1 MCYNIQLTLTIGFL
15 LLTTCRRAKGVSQA
29 MQKIAAFIVKKRR
42 LLLVVMLALAVVCA
56 ALMPFVGIN
65 TDMTKYLPDSSQ
77 MKIGMDRMNEAFPD
91 VTETYT
97 IRVMFRG
104 LDARDKL
111 AIREQL
117 AEIPNV
123 DSVAYEPDSDDYNR
137 GDATLYKLTTQYD
150 YKSDEEAQIERDV
163 ADRFDGY
170 DVSVRSDDTSTPDI
184 PPIVFILSIVLVTT
198 ILLIACPSY
207 FEPVLFLI
215 TIGIAVLIN
224 QGTNI
229 FLGETS
235 DVTASISAI
244 LQLALSMDY
253 SIILMN
259 RYRQELQAD
268 PDREAAMT
276 RALTAAFGSITGSSV
291 TTIVGLLMLVF
302 MRFKIGMDLGIVLA
316 KGVLCS
322 LLCVFTV
329 LPGLILWADKLVRK
343 TTKKPRA
350 PKRERRSVLAA
361 LGRFSYRW
369 RGAIAAAFVLLFAGT
384 YILQLSTQI
393 AYTLTDADPVAEVF
407 PPDNPIV
414 VLYNNAD
421 EDAVAALADRLE
433 ADPNVKSAMAYST
446 TLGRQYTAAQMVN
459 VVGALDASIPVSAD
473 MLGMIYYDAH
483 SGGRAVTIPAGQF
496 LRFVTNHVANN
507 AAFAPYL
514 DAGMTANLQTLQ
526 KFTDPAALTQQR
538 TAESLADFLGMDA
551 ADAKQLL
558 LYYYTQHGD
567 ASTGGMTLPAF
578 SDFLVNEVLTD
589 STLADMVDASAREQA
604 ATLQTFT
611 DVSAMTTPRGCDEIA
626 QMLGMD
632 EDTVRLLFVAYHT
645 LNGDLLTGDWNV
657 SMQTLVNFLA
667 EHSALLDDTQAQ
679 QITMLS
685 RIINGSVDGTSYSA
699 AELADLLGMDAG
711 QLYLLYTSRH
721 GDTSGWT
728 LSVQQ
733 FVDFL
738 CQEVLPDAR
747 FADQLS
753 GVDTSQLQSA
763 RTVIDAVAS
772 GRSYTAA
779 ELANLFQGLSS
790 KMDRGTM
797 ELLFLYYASVYS
809 SDASWTMSMQE
820 LFDYLQNDLLTD
832 ARFASFLTDD
842 MRAQITDAQTMLTD
856 AVTQLCGSKYSRLVL
871 TTTLPGESDET
882 SAFIA
887 QLMQDLDAVTTGD
900 YYLIG
905 NSAMVYEMENS
916 FDSELLLITLLTAA
930 SIFLVVVFTFRSLV
944 IPALLVLIVQCGV
957 FITVTVVGLQGLEIY
972 YLALLIVECILM
984 GATID
989 YGILYTSYYREMRES
1004 MSVRDALIAAYRGS
1018 IHTVLT
1024 SGSIMVL
1031 VTAVV
1036 GKFFGNPT
1044 IEQICRTISIGA
1056 FSAIILILLFLPG
1069 MLALLDRWVLPRD
1082 LRRRLYP
1089 PKAPKAPKAP
1099 KPPKAARASWP

>member
-1 MCYNIQLTLTIGFL
+1 
-15 LLTTCRRAKGVSQA
+15 

-91 VTETYT
+91 VAETYT

-421 EDAVAALADRLE
+421 EAVAALADRLE

-446 TLGRQYTAAQMVN
+446 TLGRQYTAAQMAN
-459 VVGALDASIPVSAD
+459 VVGALDASVPVSAD

-483 SGGRAVTIPAGQF
+483 SGGRAVTIPAGRF
-496 LRFVTNHVANN
+496 LRFVTDHVANN

-699 AELADLLGMDAG
+699 AELSDLLGMDAG
-711 QLYLLYTSRH
+711 QVRQLYLLYTSRH

-747 FADQLS
+747 FASQLS

-779 ELANLFQGLSS
+779 ELANLFRGLSS
-790 KMDRGTM
+790 QLDRGTM

-856 AVTQLCGSKYSRLVL
+856 AVTQLRGSKYSRLVL

>member
-1 MCYNIQLTLTIGFL
+1 
-15 LLTTCRRAKGVSQA
+15 
-29 MQKIAAFIVKKRR
+29 MQKIAAFIVKKRK

-91 VTETYT
+91 VAETYT

-163 ADRFDGY
+163 ADRFADY
-170 DVSVRSDDTSTPDI
+170 DVAVRSDDTSTPDI

-207 FEPVLFLI
+207 FEPVLFLL
-215 TIGIAVLIN
+215 TIGVAVLLN

-229 FLGETS
+229 ILGETS

-302 MRFKIGMDLGIVLA
+302 MRFKIGFDLGIVLA
-316 KGVLCS
+316 KGVLFS

-329 LPGLILWADKLVRK
+329 LPGLILWADKVVRK
-343 TTKKPRA
+343 TMKKPRA
-350 PKRERRSVLAA
+350 PKRERKSVLAG

-369 RGAIAAAFVLLFAGT
+369 RGVIAAAFVLLFAGA
-384 YILQLSTQI
+384 YVLQLSTQI
-393 AYTLTDADPVAEVF
+393 SYTLTDPDPVAEVF
-407 PPDNPIV
+407 PPDNPLV
-414 VLYNNAD
+414 VLYHNQD
-421 EDAVAALADRLE
+421 EAAVSALADRLE
-433 ADPNVKSAMAYST
+433 DDPNVKSAMSYST
-446 TLGRQYTAAQMVN
+446 TLGRQCTAEQMAN
-459 VVGALDASIPVSAD
+459 AIGALEAGIPVSAD
-473 MLGMIYYDAH
+473 MLGMIYYDVH
-483 SGGRAVTIPAGQF
+483 GGGQSVTMTAAQF
-496 LRFVTNHVANN
+496 LRFLSQNVANN
-507 AAFAPYL
+507 ASFAPYIDESL
-514 DAGMTANLQTLQ
+514 TANLQTLM
-526 KFTDPAALTQQR
+526 KFSDPAALTQQR
-538 TAESLADFLGMDA
+538 TAESLADFLGMSA
-551 ADAKQLL
+551 SDAKQLL
-558 LYYYTQHGD
+558 LYYYMQHGGAD
-567 ASTGGMTLPAF
+567 GSGTMTIPAF
-578 SDFLVNEVLTD
+578 SSFLNNEVLTD
-589 STLADMVDASAREQA
+589 PTMAGMMDDAARAQA
-604 ATLQTFT
+604 SQLQTFT
-611 DVSAMTTPRGCDEIA
+611 DVTAMTTPRDTAGIA
-626 QMLGMD
+626 ALLGMD
-632 EDTVRLLFVAYHT
+632 EQTVKTLFIAYHASR
-645 LNGDLLTGDWNV
+645 GDLFSGGQWEV
-657 SMQTLVNFLA
+657 SMQNMANFLV
-667 EHSALLDDTQAQ
+667 ECGGLLDEAQEQ
-679 QITMLS
+679 QITQLS
-685 RIINGSVDGTSYSA
+685 WIINGSVYGTQYTA
-699 AELADLLGMDAG
+699 PQLASVLGMDAG
-711 QLYLLYTSRH
+711 QMQQLYMLYNSRH

-733 FVDFL
+733 FVNFL

-747 FADQLS
+747 FAAQLS

-763 RTVIDAVAS
+763 RTVINAVAS
-772 GRSYTAA
+772 GQAYTAA
-779 ELANLFQGLSS
+779 GLANLFGGLSS
-790 KMDRGTM
+790 QMDRGTM
-797 ELLFLYYASVYS
+797 ELLFLYYASVNRGEA
-809 SDASWTMSMQE
+809 DWTMSMQE
-820 LFDYLQNDLLTD
+820 LFDYLQNEFLTD

-842 MRAQITDAQTMLTD
+842 MRAQITGAQTMLTD
-856 AVTQLCGSKYSRLVL
+856 AVAQLRGSNYSRLVL
-871 TTTLPGESDET
+871 TTTLPVESTET
-882 SAFIA
+882 SAFISG
-887 QLMQDLDAVTTGD
+887 LMRDLDAVTTGD
-900 YYLIG
+900 HYLIG
-905 NSAMVYEMENS
+905 NSAMGYEMENS
-916 FDSELLLITLLTAA
+916 FHSELLLITILTAV
-930 SIFLVVVFTFRSLV
+930 SIFLVVVFTFRSLI
-944 IPALLVLIVQCGV
+944 IPALLVLLVQCGV
-957 FITVTVVGLQGLEIY
+957 YITVMVVGLQGLEIY

-989 YGILYTSYYREMRES
+989 YGILYTSYYREMRET

-1056 FSAIILILLFLPG
+1056 FSAILLILLFLPG

-1099 KPPKAARASWP
+1099 KPPKAARAPWP

>member
-1 MCYNIQLTLTIGFL
+1 M
-15 LLTTCRRAKGVSQA
+15 
-29 MQKIAAFIVKKRR
+29 
-42 LLLVVMLALAVVCA
+42 
-56 ALMPFVGIN
+56 
-65 TDMTKYLPDSSQ
+65 
-77 MKIGMDRMNEAFPD
+77 
-91 VTETYT
+91 
-97 IRVMFRG
+97 
-104 LDARDKL
+104 
-111 AIREQL
+111 
-117 AEIPNV
+117 
-123 DSVAYEPDSDDYNR
+123 
-137 GDATLYKLTTQYD
+137 
-150 YKSDEEAQIERDV
+150 
-163 ADRFDGY
+163 
-170 DVSVRSDDTSTPDI
+170 
-184 PPIVFILSIVLVTT
+184 
-198 ILLIACPSY
+198 
-207 FEPVLFLI
+207 
-215 TIGIAVLIN
+215 
-224 QGTNI
+224 
-229 FLGETS
+229 
-235 DVTASISAI
+235 
-244 LQLALSMDY
+244 
-253 SIILMN
+253 
-259 RYRQELQAD
+259 
-268 PDREAAMT
+268 
-276 RALTAAFGSITGSSV
+276 
-291 TTIVGLLMLVF
+291 
-302 MRFKIGMDLGIVLA
+302 
-316 KGVLCS
+316 
-322 LLCVFTV
+322 
-329 LPGLILWADKLVRK
+329 
-343 TTKKPRA
+343 
-350 PKRERRSVLAA
+350 
-361 LGRFSYRW
+361 
-369 RGAIAAAFVLLFAGT
+369 
-384 YILQLSTQI
+384 
-393 AYTLTDADPVAEVF
+393 
-407 PPDNPIV
+407 
-414 VLYNNAD
+414 
-421 EDAVAALADRLE
+421 
-433 ADPNVKSAMAYST
+433 
-446 TLGRQYTAAQMVN
+446 
-459 VVGALDASIPVSAD
+459 
-473 MLGMIYYDAH
+473 
-483 SGGRAVTIPAGQF
+483 TIPAFSNF
-496 LRFVTNHVANN
+496 LN
-507 AAFAPYL
+507 
-514 DAGMTANLQTLQ
+514 
-526 KFTDPAALTQQR
+526 
-538 TAESLADFLGMDA
+538 
-551 ADAKQLL
+551 
-558 LYYYTQHGD
+558 
-567 ASTGGMTLPAF
+567 
-578 SDFLVNEVLTD
+578 NEVLTD
-589 STLADMVDASAREQA
+589 PTMAGMMDDAARAQA
-604 ATLQTFT
+604 SQLQTFT
-611 DVSAMTTPRGCDEIA
+611 DVTAMTTPRDTAGIA
-626 QMLGMD
+626 ALLGMD
-632 EDTVRLLFVAYHT
+632 EQTVKTLFIAYHASR
-645 LNGDLLTGDWNV
+645 GDLFSGGQWEV
-657 SMQTLVNFLA
+657 SMQNMANFLA
-667 EHSALLDDTQAQ
+667 GYNGLLDETQER
-679 QITMLS
+679 QITQLS
-685 RIINGSVDGTSYSA
+685 WIINGSVYGTRYTA
-699 AELADLLGMDAG
+699 PQLASVLGMDAAQMQ
-711 QLYLLYTSRH
+711 QLYMLYNSRH

-856 AVTQLCGSKYSRLVL
+856 AVTQLRGSNYSRLVL

-1082 LRRRLYP
+1082 LRRQLYP
-1089 PKAPKAPKAP
+1089 PKARGAQSAKQEHKI
-1099 KPPKAARASWP
+1099 

>member
-1 MCYNIQLTLTIGFL
+1 
-15 LLTTCRRAKGVSQA
+15 

-91 VTETYT
+91 VAETYT

-163 ADRFDGY
+163 ADRFAGY
-170 DVSVRSDDTSTPDI
+170 DVAVRSDDTSTPDI

-268 PDREAAMT
+268 SDREAAMT

-361 LGRFSYRW
+361 LGRFSYRG

-433 ADPNVKSAMAYST
+433 ADPNVKSAMAT
-446 TLGRQYTAAQMVN
+446 TLGRQYTAAQMAN

-483 SGGRAVTIPAGQF
+483 SGGRAVTIPAGRF
-496 LRFVTNHVANN
+496 LRFVTDHVANN

-667 EHSALLDDTQAQ
+667 EHSALLDDAQAQ

-711 QLYLLYTSRH
+711 QVRQLYLLYTSRH

-790 KMDRGTM
+790 QLDRGTM

-856 AVTQLCGSKYSRLVL
+856 AVTQLRGSNYSRLVL

>member
-1 MCYNIQLTLTIGFL
+1 
-15 LLTTCRRAKGVSQA
+15 

-446 TLGRQYTAAQMVN
+446 TLGRQYTAAQMAN

-483 SGGRAVTIPAGQF
+483 SGGRAVTIPAGRF
-496 LRFVTNHVANN
+496 LRFVTDHVANN

-538 TAESLADFLGMDA
+538 TAESLAGFLGMDA

-667 EHSALLDDTQAQ
+667 EHSALLDDAQAQ

-711 QLYLLYTSRH
+711 QVRQLYLLYTSRH

-747 FADQLS
+747 FA

-790 KMDRGTM
+790 QLDRGTM

-856 AVTQLCGSKYSRLVL
+856 AVTQLRGSNYSRLVL

>member
-1 MCYNIQLTLTIGFL
+1 
-15 LLTTCRRAKGVSQA
+15 
-29 MQKIAAFIVKKRR
+29 MQKIAAFIVKKRK

-91 VTETYT
+91 VAETYT

-150 YKSDEEAQIERDV
+150 YNSDEEAQIERDV
-163 ADRFDGY
+163 ADCFADY
-170 DVSVRSDDTSTPDI
+170 DVAVRSDDTSTPDI

-207 FEPVLFLI
+207 FEPVLFLL
-215 TIGIAVLIN
+215 TIGVAVLLN

-259 RYRQELQAD
+259 RYRQELAKGD
-268 PDREAAMT
+268 DRESAMT

-302 MRFKIGMDLGIVLA
+302 MRFKIGFDLGIVLA
-316 KGVLCS
+316 KGVLFS

-329 LPGLILWADKLVRK
+329 LPGLILWADKVVRR
-343 TTKKPRA
+343 TMKKPRA
-350 PKRERRSVLAA
+350 PKRERKSVLAG
-361 LGRFSYRW
+361 LGRFSYRC
-369 RGAIAAAFVLLFAGT
+369 RGVIAAVFVLLFAGA

-393 AYTLTDADPVAEVF
+393 SYTLTDPDPVAEVF
-407 PPDNPIV
+407 PADNPLV
-414 VLYNNAD
+414 VLYNNQD
-421 EDAVAALADRLE
+421 EAAVAALADRLE
-433 ADPNVKSAMAYST
+433 DDPNVKSAMSYST
-446 TLGRQYTAAQMVN
+446 TLGRQCTAEQMAN
-459 VVGALDASIPVSAD
+459 AIGALEAGIPVSAD
-473 MLGMIYYDAH
+473 MLGMIYYDVH
-483 SGGRAVTIPAGQF
+483 GDGQSVTMTAAQF
-496 LRFVTNHVANN
+496 LRFLSGNVANN
-507 AAFAPYL
+507 ASFAPYIDESL
-514 DAGMTANLQTLQ
+514 TANLQTLM
-526 KFTDPAALTQQR
+526 KFSDPAALTQQR
-538 TAESLADFLGMDA
+538 PAESLADFLGMSA
-551 ADAKQLL
+551 SDAKQLM
-558 LYYYTQHGD
+558 LYYYTLHGGAD
-567 ASTGGMTLPAF
+567 GGGTMTMPAF
-578 SDFLVNEVLTD
+578 SSFLNNEVLTD
-589 STLADMVDASAREQA
+589 PTMAGMMDDAARAQA
-604 ATLQTFT
+604 SQLQTFT
-611 DVSAMTTPRGCDEIA
+611 DVTAMTTPRGTAGIA
-626 QMLGMD
+626 ALLGMD
-632 EDTVRLLFVAYHT
+632 EQTVNTLFIAYHASR
-645 LNGDLLTGDWNV
+645 GDLFSGGQWEV
-657 SMQTLVNFLA
+657 SMQNMVNFLV
-667 EHSALLDDTQAQ
+667 ECGGLLDEAQEQ
-679 QITMLS
+679 QITQLS
-685 RIINGSVDGTSYSA
+685 WIINGSVYGTQYTA
-699 AELADLLGMDAG
+699 PQLASILGMDAG
-711 QLYLLYTSRH
+711 QMQQLYMLYNSRH

-733 FVDFL
+733 FVNFL

-747 FADQLS
+747 FASQLS

-790 KMDRGTM
+790 QLNRGTM

-856 AVTQLCGSKYSRLVL
+856 AVTQLRGSDYSRLVL

-887 QLMQDLDAVTTGD
+887 QLTQDLDAVTTGD
-900 YYLIG
+900 YYIIG

-989 YGILYTSYYREMRES
+989 YGILYTSYYREMRET

-1099 KPPKAARASWP
+1099 KPPKAARAPWP

>member
-244 LQLALSMDY
+244 
-253 SIILMN
+253 ILMN

-316 KGVLCS
+316 KGVLFS

-667 EHSALLDDTQAQ
+667 EHSALLDDAQAQ

-699 AELADLLGMDAG
+699 AELSDLLGMDAG
-711 QLYLLYTSRH
+711 QVRQLYLLYTSRH

-856 AVTQLCGSKYSRLVL
+856 AVTQLRGSNYSRLVL

>member
-1 MCYNIQLTLTIGFL
+1 
-15 LLTTCRRAKGVSQA
+15 
-29 MQKIAAFIVKKRR
+29 MQKIAAFIVKKRK

-91 VTETYT
+91 VAETYT

-117 AEIPNV
+117 AEILNV

-150 YKSDEEAQIERDV
+150 YNSDEEAQIERDV
-163 ADRFDGY
+163 ADRFADY
-170 DVSVRSDDTSTPDI
+170 DVAVRSDDTSTPDI
-184 PPIVFILSIVLVTT
+184 PPIVIILALSILTV

-229 FLGETS
+229 FLGETA

-384 YILQLSTQI
+384 YVLQLSTQI
-393 AYTLTDADPVAEVF
+393 AYTLTDTDPVAEVF

-433 ADPNVKSAMAYST
+433 ADPNVKSAMSYST
-446 TLGRQYTAAQMVN
+446 TLGRQYTAAQMADI
-459 VVGALDASIPVSAD
+459 VGALDASIPVSAD
-473 MLGMIYYDAH
+473 MLGMIYYDVY

-496 LRFVTNHVANN
+496 LRFLTEHVANN

-538 TAESLADFLGMDA
+538 TAESLADFLGMD
-551 ADAKQLL
+551 
-558 LYYYTQHGD
+558 
-567 ASTGGMTLPAF
+567 
-578 SDFLVNEVLTD
+578 E
-589 STLADMVDASAREQA
+589 E
-604 ATLQTFT
+604 
-611 DVSAMTTPRGCDEIA
+611 
-626 QMLGMD
+626 
-632 EDTVRLLFVAYHT
+632 TVRLLFVAYHAA
-645 LNGDLLTGDWNV
+645 NVDLITGGWDV
-657 SMQTLVNFLA
+657 SMQDLANFLA
-667 EHSALLDDTQAQ
+667 DHSTLLDSAQAQ
-679 QITMLS
+679 QITTLS
-685 RIINGSVDGTSYSA
+685 WIINGSVYGTSYSA
-699 AELADLLGMDAG
+699 PELAALLGMDAG
-711 QLYLLYTSRH
+711 QMRQLYLLYISRH

-738 CQEVLPDAR
+738 CQEVLPDVR
-747 FADQLS
+747 FASQLS

-790 KMDRGTM
+790 QLNRGTM

-856 AVTQLCGSKYSRLVL
+856 AVTQLRGGDYSRLVL
-871 TTTLPGESDET
+871 STTLPGESDET

-887 QLMQDLDAVTTGD
+887 QLTQDLDAATTGD

-1004 MSVRDALIAAYRGS
+1004 ISVRDALIAAYRGS

-1056 FSAIILILLFLPG
+1056 FSAILLILLFLPG
-1069 MLALLDRWVLPRD
+1069 MLALFDRWVLPRD

-1089 PKAPKAPKAP
+1089 PKAPKAPKPP
-1099 KPPKAARASWP
+1099 KPPKAARAPWP

>member
-1 MCYNIQLTLTIGFL
+1 
-15 LLTTCRRAKGVSQA
+15 
-29 MQKIAAFIVKKRR
+29 MQKIAAFIVKKRK

-91 VTETYT
+91 VAETYT

-117 AEIPNV
+117 TEIPNV

-170 DVSVRSDDTSTPDI
+170 DVAVRSDDTSTPDI

-229 FLGETS
+229 ILGETS

-329 LPGLILWADKLVRK
+329 LPGLILWGDKLIRK
-343 TTKKPRA
+343 MTKKPRA
-350 PKRERRSVLAA
+350 PKRERKSVLAA
-361 LGRFSYRW
+361 LGSFSYRW

-384 YILQLSTQI
+384 YVLQLSTQI
-393 AYTLTDADPVAEVF
+393 AYTLTDTDPVAEVF

-433 ADPNVKSAMAYST
+433 ADPNVKSAMSYST
-446 TLGRQYTAAQMVN
+446 TLGRQYTATQMADI
-459 VVGALDASIPVSAD
+459 VGALDASIPVSAD
-473 MLGMIYYDAH
+473 MLGMIYYDVY

-496 LRFVTNHVANN
+496 LRFLTEHVANN

-514 DAGMTANLQTLQ
+514 DAGMTANLQKLQ

-567 ASTGGMTLPAF
+567 ASTGGMTLPVF

-589 STLADMVDASAREQA
+589 PTMAGMIDASAREQA
-604 ATLQTFT
+604 AMLQTFT
-611 DVSAMTTPRGCDEIA
+611 NVSAMTTPRGCGEIA

-632 EDTVRLLFVAYHT
+632 EETVRLLFVAYHAA
-645 LNGDLLTGDWNV
+645 NVDLITGGWDV
-657 SMQTLVNFLA
+657 SMQDLANFLPTTA
-667 EHSALLDDTQAQ
+667 PCSTARRAADHDAQLDHQRLCLRHELLGAGACRPPRHGRRADAPAHLLYISRTATRADGRSRCSSSWTSCVRRCCRTRALPP
-679 QITMLS
+679 S
-685 RIINGSVDGTSYSA
+685 SA
-699 AELADLLGMDAG
+699 AWTPASS
-711 QLYLLYTSRH
+711 SRR
-721 GDTSGWT
+721 
-728 LSVQQ
+728 
-733 FVDFL
+733 
-738 CQEVLPDAR
+738 AR
-747 FADQLS
+747 S
-753 GVDTSQLQSA
+753 ST
-763 RTVIDAVAS
+763 
-772 GRSYTAA
+772 RSPPVGAIRLRNWQTCFRACP
-779 ELANLFQGLSS
+779 
-790 KMDRGTM
+790 
-797 ELLFLYYASVYS
+797 
-809 SDASWTMSMQE
+809 ASWTA
-820 LFDYLQNDLLTD
+820 
-832 ARFASFLTDD
+832 ARWSCCSS
-842 MRAQITDAQTMLTD
+842 TMP
-856 AVTQLCGSKYSRLVL
+856 AC
-871 TTTLPGESDET
+871 
-882 SAFIA
+882 
-887 QLMQDLDAVTTGD
+887 
-900 YYLIG
+900 
-905 NSAMVYEMENS
+905 
-916 FDSELLLITLLTAA
+916 TAA
-930 SIFLVVVFTFRSLV
+930 MPRGPCPCRSCLT
-944 IPALLVLIVQCGV
+944 ICKMTCSRTRAL
-957 FITVTVVGLQGLEIY
+957 
-972 YLALLIVECILM
+972 
-984 GATID
+984 
-989 YGILYTSYYREMRES
+989 
-1004 MSVRDALIAAYRGS
+1004 
-1018 IHTVLT
+1018 
-1024 SGSIMVL
+1024 
-1031 VTAVV
+1031 
-1036 GKFFGNPT
+1036 
-1044 IEQICRTISIGA
+1044 
-1056 FSAIILILLFLPG
+1056 
-1069 MLALLDRWVLPRD
+1069 
-1082 LRRRLYP
+1082 P
-1089 PKAPKAPKAP
+1089 P
-1099 KPPKAARASWP
+1099 S

>member
-77 MKIGMDRMNEAFPD
+77 MKIGMDRMNEAFPN

-163 ADRFDGY
+163 ADRFADY
-170 DVSVRSDDTSTPDI
+170 DVAVRSDDTSTPDI

-421 EDAVAALADRLE
+421 EDAVAALAD
-433 ADPNVKSAMAYST
+433 PNVKSAMAYST
-446 TLGRQYTAAQMVN
+446 TLGRQYTAAQMAD

-496 LRFVTNHVANN
+496 LRFVTDHVANN

-667 EHSALLDDTQAQ
+667 EHSALLDDAQAQ

-711 QLYLLYTSRH
+711 QVRQLYLLYTSRH

-856 AVTQLCGSKYSRLVL
+856 AVTQLRGSNYSRLVL

>member
-1 MCYNIQLTLTIGFL
+1 
-15 LLTTCRRAKGVSQA
+15 
-29 MQKIAAFIVKKRR
+29 MQKIAAFIVKKRK
-42 LLLVVMLALAVVCA
+42 LLLVVMLILAGVCA
-56 ALMPFVGIN
+56 ALMPFVGVN
-65 TDMTKYLPDSSQ
+65 TDMTKYLPNSSQ
-77 MKIGMDRMNEAFPD
+77 MKIGMDHMNEAFPD
-91 VTETYT
+91 AVQTYT

-104 LDARDKL
+104 LDAREKL

-123 DSVAYEPDSDDYNR
+123 QSVAYEPDSSDYNR
-137 GDATLYKLTTQYD
+137 DDATLYKLSTLYD
-150 YKSDEEAQIERDV
+150 YNSAEEAQIERDV
-163 ADRFDGY
+163 AERFAGY
-170 DVSVRSDDTSTPDI
+170 DVAVRSDDTSTPSI

-207 FEPVLFLI
+207 FEPVLFLL
-215 TIGIAVLIN
+215 TIGVAVLLN

-229 FLGETS
+229 ILGETS

-259 RYRQELQAD
+259 RYRQELAKGD
-268 PDREAAMT
+268 DRESAMT

-302 MRFKIGMDLGIVLA
+302 MRFKIGFDLGIVLA
-316 KGVLCS
+316 KGVLFS

-329 LPGLILWADKLVRK
+329 LPGLILWADKVVRK
-343 TTKKPRA
+343 TMKKPRA
-350 PKRERRSVLAA
+350 PKRERKSVLAG

-369 RGAIAAAFVLLFAGT
+369 RGVIAAAFVLLFAGA
-384 YILQLSTQI
+384 YVLQLSTQI
-393 AYTLTDADPVAEVF
+393 SYTLTDPDPVAEVF
-407 PPDNPIV
+407 PPDNPLV
-414 VLYNNAD
+414 VLYHNQD
-421 EDAVAALADRLE
+421 EAAVSALADRLE
-433 ADPNVKSAMAYST
+433 DDPNVKSAMSYST
-446 TLGRQYTAAQMVN
+446 TLGRQCTAEQMAN
-459 VVGALDASIPVSAD
+459 AIGALEAGIPVSAD
-473 MLGMIYYDAH
+473 MLGMIYYDVH
-483 SGGRAVTIPAGQF
+483 GGGQSVTMTAAQF
-496 LRFVTNHVANN
+496 LRFLSQNVANN
-507 AAFAPYL
+507 ATFAPYIDESL
-514 DAGMTANLQTLQ
+514 TANLQTLM
-526 KFTDPAALTQQR
+526 KFSDPAALTQQR
-538 TAESLADFLGMDA
+538 TAESLAEFLGMDA

-558 LYYYTQHGD
+558 LYYYMQHGGAD
-567 ASTGGMTLPAF
+567 GSGTMTIPAF
-578 SDFLVNEVLTD
+578 SSFLNNEVLTD
-589 STLADMVDASAREQA
+589 PTMAGMMDDAARAQA
-604 ATLQTFT
+604 SQLQTFT
-611 DVSAMTTPRGCDEIA
+611 DVTAMTTPRDTAGIA
-626 QMLGMD
+626 ALLGMD
-632 EDTVRLLFVAYHT
+632 EQTVKTLFIAYHASR
-645 LNGDLLTGDWNV
+645 GDLFSGGQWEV
-657 SMQTLVNFLA
+657 SMQNMANFLV
-667 EHSALLDDTQAQ
+667 ECGGLLDEAQEQ
-679 QITMLS
+679 QITQLS
-685 RIINGSVDGTSYSA
+685 WIINGSVYGTQYTA
-699 AELADLLGMDAG
+699 PQLASVLGMDAG
-711 QLYLLYTSRH
+711 QMQQLYMLYNSRH

-733 FVDFL
+733 FVNFL

-747 FADQLS
+747 FASQLS

-790 KMDRGTM
+790 QLNRGTM

-832 ARFASFLTDD
+832 VRFASFLTDD
-842 MRAQITDAQTMLTD
+842 MRTQITDAQTMLTD
-856 AVTQLCGSKYSRLVL
+856 AVTQLRGSDYSRLVL

-887 QLMQDLDAVTTGD
+887 QLTQDLDAVTTGD
-900 YYLIG
+900 YYIIG

-989 YGILYTSYYREMRES
+989 YGILYTSYYREMRETI
-1004 MSVRDALIAAYRGS
+1004 SVRDALIAAYRGS

-1099 KPPKAARASWP
+1099 KPPKAARAPWP

>member
-1 MCYNIQLTLTIGFL
+1 
-15 LLTTCRRAKGVSQA
+15 

-77 MKIGMDRMNEAFPD
+77 MKIGMDRMNEAFPN
-91 VTETYT
+91 VAETYT

-235 DVTASISAI
+235 DVTAS
-244 LQLALSMDY
+244 
-253 SIILMN
+253 
-259 RYRQELQAD
+259 YRQELQAD

-276 RALTAAFGSITGSSV
+276 RALAAAFGSITGSSV

-496 LRFVTNHVANN
+496 LRFVTDHVANN

-589 STLADMVDASAREQA
+589 STMADMVDASAREQA

-667 EHSALLDDTQAQ
+667 EHSALLDDAQAQ

-699 AELADLLGMDAG
+699 AELSDLLGMDAG
-711 QLYLLYTSRH
+711 QVRQLYLLYTSRH

-856 AVTQLCGSKYSRLVL
+856 AVTQLRGSNYSRLVL